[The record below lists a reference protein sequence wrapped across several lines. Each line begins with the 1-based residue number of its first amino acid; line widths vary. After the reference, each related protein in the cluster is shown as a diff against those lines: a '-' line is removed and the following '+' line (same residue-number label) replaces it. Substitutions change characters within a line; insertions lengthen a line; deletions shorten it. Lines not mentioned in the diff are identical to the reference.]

1 MKFIH
6 LATIAVICATAEAV
20 RIAAGDDQIVETPDN
35 FKKDSDDIFM
45 RSMYE
50 KYASHP
56 KDMKT
61 KKDIKEKVIIT
72 RGAALS
78 LAIEVLETH
87 KKLDGE
93 VVDSVYTWMISYAPF
108 NFPRYAVAFLIE
120 DGVSGSTTIGPRL
133 SALYQNIFEYDG
145 TLAKEER

>member
-93 VVDSVYTWMISYAPF
+93 KKMQYIDTYFDKAWKHFDVNGLDYIEVGQAPSF
-108 NFPRYAVAFLIE
+108 VRFL
-120 DGVSGSTTIGPRL
+120 L
-133 SALYQNIFEYDG
+133 SDQHANIYSQ
-145 TLAKEER
+145 KK